1 MSVSDPVV
9 TAPARRS
16 RSILELS
23 CDEARSFFLKQES
36 YCIIDL
42 PPYFHFNELL
52 SGISEVLED
61 KALSGLQNQKPRDCE
76 NVNHLILHNKDGR
89 HAWRPL
95 QLIHPVLY
103 VSLVNQI
110 TTTDHWALICSWFA
124 GFAKNRKIKCLSLPV
139 ESLTEEVDKAEQ
151 ITHWWQQVEQISVEL
166 ALEYEFIIHTDI
178 TDCYGSIYT
187 HSISWALHTKPEA
200 KKKENRHDQSLLG
213 NIIDNHIQD
222 MRHGQTNGIPQGA
235 VLMDFIAEMVL
246 GYADSELTEKIARQN
261 IEDYCVLRYRDDYR
275 IFVNSSQ
282 DGERI
287 LKCLTEVI
295 MDLGLKLNPAKT
307 RISNQVICSSLK
319 DDKRSWTCWRQGDK
333 NLQKH
338 LLIIHNH
345 SSEYPNAGSLAVALG
360 AYHKRILR
368 LEKYDQAM
376 PLISIVVDIAYHN
389 PRTYPICAAILSKL
403 INLLETKDER
413 QSVVEK
419 IKKKF
424 SQIPNTGHMLLW
436 LQRISLLF
444 APTMDFDEPLCHL
457 VRGASEQI
465 WNSSWISS
473 GNLQNAIDAKKIID
487 QQVLEKLDAIISAE
501 EVALFVAKAEY
512 AS

>member
-1 MSVSDPVV
+1 MSVSNPAV
-9 TAPARRS
+9 TALTRRS

-36 YCIIDL
+36 YCTIEL
-42 PPYFHFNELL
+42 PTYFHFNELL
-52 SGISEVLED
+52 SGIGKVLEG
-61 KALSGLQNQKPRDCE
+61 KVLSDLQSQKPRDFE
-76 NVNHLILHNKDGR
+76 NVNYLILNSKDGR

-110 TTTDHWALICSWFA
+110 TEEDHWELICSRFA
-124 GFAKNRKIKCLSLPV
+124 EFSKNEKIKCLSLPV
-139 ESLTEEVDKAEQ
+139 ESLSDEVDKAEQ
-151 ITHWWQQVEQISVEL
+151 ITHWWHQVEQISVEL

-200 KKKENRHDQSLLG
+200 KKKENRRNQNLLG

-246 GYADSELTEKIARQN
+246 GYSDIELAEKIARLTV
-261 IEDYCVLRYRDDYR
+261 EDYCILRYRDDYR
-275 IFVNSSQ
+275 IFVNNSQ

-287 LKCLTEVI
+287 LKCLTEVM

-307 RISNQVICSSLK
+307 KISNQVICSSLK
-319 DDKRSWTCWRQGDK
+319 DDKRSWTCRRQVDK

-345 SSEYPNAGSLAVALG
+345 SIEYPNAGSLAVALG

-368 LEKYDQAM
+368 LKKYDQAM

-389 PRTYPICAAILSKL
+389 PRVYAVCAAILSKL
-403 INLLETKDER
+403 ISFLETNQR
-413 QSVVEK
+413 QSV
-419 IKKKF
+419 IKKTKRKF
-424 SQIPNTGHMLLW
+424 SQIPNTGHMQLW
-436 LQRISLLF
+436 LQRISFPF
-444 APTMDFDEPLCHL
+444 APEMDFEEPLCRL
-457 VRGASEQI
+457 MCGANEQI
-465 WNSSWISS
+465 WNSEWISS
-473 GNLQNAIDAKKIID
+473 RDLQNAVDANKILD
-487 QQVLEKLDAIISAE
+487 QQVIRKLDAIIPLD
-501 EVALFVAKAEY
+501 EVAPFIATAEY
-512 AS
+512 NS